1 MKWTYC
7 FLNSVSF
14 IPCRVTASRKT
25 FGPGNISV
33 YVWFASSPSLTKCIW
48 SMAIAQHQFYLD
60 RKQNKVCVSYFVCIC
75 AIVVDYQDYFLIVYV
90 YTSQ

>member
-1 MKWTYC
+1 MKMKRTVF
-7 FLNSVSF
+7 FLNSVPF
-14 IPCRVTASRKT
+14 IPYRVTASRKT

-60 RKQNKVCVSYFVCIC
+60 RKQNKVCISY
-75 AIVVDYQDYFLIVYV
+75 YV
-90 YTSQ
+90 YICPFLVDL

>member
-1 MKWTYC
+1 MKWI
-7 FLNSVSF
+7 FFSLNSVSF
-14 IPCRVTASRKT
+14 VPCRVTASRKT

-60 RKQNKVCVSYFVCIC
+60 RKQNKVCVLYFAFIC
-75 AIVVDYQDYFLIVYV
+75 AIVVDLSRLLIVYV
-90 YTSQ
+90 YISQ